1 MSPDDERW
9 PAVREAARRILRTPL
24 VRLAVE
30 PQHMTDAHN
39 LVTAIA
45 EANPAQLSLPE
56 VEESDT
62 NFILDADTGAS
73 LVTWTKTEHL
83 GVLLFQN
90 DGPLG
95 VNIVDVFSMA
105 HGLVEAGYPGCLGC
119 GGPGLEAPWDELAW
133 RTRQNTTSF
142 K

>member
-30 PQHMTDAHN
+30 PEHLKDAHN
-39 LVTAIA
+39 LVSAIA
-45 EANPAQLSLPE
+45 QSNPAQLNLPE
-56 VEESDT
+56 VVESGT
-62 NFILDADTGAS
+62 NFILDVEEGEL
-73 LVTWTKTEHL
+73 LVTWTKTADLHS
-83 GVLLFQN
+83 LLFQN
-90 DGPLG
+90 TGAYG
-95 VNIVDVFSMA
+95 VNIADVFSMA

>member
-30 PQHMTDAHN
+30 PQHMTGAHN

-56 VEESDT
+56 VVESGT
-62 NFILDADTGAS
+62 NFILDGDTGTS

-83 GVLLFQN
+83 DALLFQN
-90 DGPLG
+90 DGPFG
-95 VNIVDVFSMA
+95 VNIEDVFSMA

>member
-83 GVLLFQN
+83 DVLLFQN

>member
-1 MSPDDERW
+1 MRPDDERW

-30 PQHMTDAHN
+30 PQHLTDAHN

-45 EANPAQLSLPE
+45 QANPAQLSLPE
-56 VEESDT
+56 VVESGT
-62 NFILDADTGAS
+62 NVIFDAETGAS
-73 LVTWTKTEHL
+73 LVTWTNTEDL
-83 GVLLFQN
+83 DPLLFQN
-90 DGPLG
+90 DGPHG
-95 VNIVDVFSMA
+95 VNIAEVFSMA
-105 HGLVEAGYPGCLGC
+105 YGLVEAGYPGCLGC

-133 RTRQNTTSF
+133 RNRQNTTSF

>member
-24 VRLAVE
+24 VRIMVE
-30 PQHMTDAHN
+30 PQHVSGAHE

-45 EANPAQLSLPE
+45 QANPAQLSLPE
-56 VEESDT
+56 VVESNT
-62 NFILDADTGAS
+62 NDILDAGNGET
-73 LVTWTKTEHL
+73 LVTWRKTANL
-83 GVLLFQN
+83 DSLLFEN
-90 DGPLG
+90 LGPHD
-95 VNIVDVFSMA
+95 VSIKDVFSMA
-105 HGLVEAGYPGCLGC
+105 HDLVDAGYPGCLGC